1 MWTDAFCFFV
11 VPIILVCE
19 GSYSRKHVHMDA
31 DTLCFIQDSVICTA
45 WSVNQ
50 NIHVEHLLY

>member
-19 GSYSRKHVHMDA
+19 GSYSRKHMC
-31 DTLCFIQDSVICTA
+31 TWTQILCASYK
-45 WSVNQ
+45 
-50 NIHVEHLLY
+50 LLSFVQYGQ